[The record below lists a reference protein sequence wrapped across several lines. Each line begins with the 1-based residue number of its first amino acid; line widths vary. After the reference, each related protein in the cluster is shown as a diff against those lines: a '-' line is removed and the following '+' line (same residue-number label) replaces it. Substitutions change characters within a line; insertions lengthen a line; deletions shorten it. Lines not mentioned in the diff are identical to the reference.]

1 MSDKESKSISFFSRL
16 KNTLAGT
23 KASVTDN
30 FFNFLGKTSIDD
42 DLIED
47 IEAHLIMSDVG
58 IETTDIIIKQLK
70 NETKKKISE
79 IKDLKNAL
87 KNIMLTILEPVDIRL
102 TIASED
108 KPFVILMVG
117 VNGAGKTTSIGK
129 LSRSFIS
136 NNNSVLLAAGD
147 TFRAAAVEQLESWA
161 NRNNIDVISQVS
173 GADPAAVCY
182 DAYDSAKAKNI
193 DILMVDTA
201 GRLHTQKGLMDE
213 LVKIKNTLNKH
224 SFDAPHEILL
234 VLDASLGQ
242 NALIQA
248 ERFNETLGVTGLIIT
263 KLDGSA
269 KGGILLG
276 IANQLNIPIRFI
288 GIGEKAEDM
297 KTFDRF
303 EYVDALLD
311 YPNPNERN

>member
-213 LVKIKNTLNKH
+213 LVKIKNTLNKQ

>member
-42 DLIED
+42 DLIEN

-70 NETKKKISE
+70 NEAKKKISE

-87 KNIMLTILEPVDIRL
+87 KNIMLSILEPVDIRL
-102 TIASED
+102 TVESED

-129 LSRSFIS
+129 LSSSFIS

-161 NRNNIDVISQVS
+161 NRNNIDIVSQVS

-213 LVKIKNTLNKH
+213 LVKIKNTLNKQ
-224 SFDAPHEILL
+224 SLDAPHEILL

-269 KGGILLG
+269 KGGILLS
-276 IANQLNIPIRFI
+276 IANQLNIPIRYI